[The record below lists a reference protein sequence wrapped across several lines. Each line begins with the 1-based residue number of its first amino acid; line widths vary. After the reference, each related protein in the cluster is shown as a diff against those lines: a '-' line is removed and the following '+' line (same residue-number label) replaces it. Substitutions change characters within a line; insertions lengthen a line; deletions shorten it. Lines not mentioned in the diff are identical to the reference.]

1 MSQFY
6 AKYPV
11 LGGTGVTGLNGLT
24 GSLTL
29 VAGTGI
35 SITPAGTNI
44 TITNTSPSL
53 GGTVTNFSFTNGN
66 GFTGTVTNPTTTP
79 ALSLTGTLTGDI
91 TGTLTATAL
100 TATTNSTLTTL
111 SALSLPYSQLTGA
124 PTPLTFTLPLVNTSG
139 TVSANVFAGP
149 APVTGAITWTAV
161 TGATTGS
168 GGSITDTATSGWGNS
183 GAFSSQSFTSGS
195 IISFTFLAG
204 TVGLCG
210 FSATN
215 TGNADT
221 DVQFGINFSSGVAI
235 IYESAV
241 AKYTIGPSTTSD
253 VFSVKLSLGQVFYY
267 KNGTLVY
274 TSSTTPASTLYG
286 KTSIHDNG
294 TGLSSASFSTPGTT
308 NGTSGIVPAPL
319 AGQENYFLQGNGS
332 WNPVPSIIYANQSLS
347 NLTSPTSV
355 NQDLLSNGATTLGEL
370 GTPWPNE
377 YITTLSVTS
386 SGILWG
392 TLNSNVNTGFGI
404 QSTFPGNSAN
414 PGGPLS
420 ITTINTPTYAS
431 GNITIATGNASSS
444 TSGNIVLQTGTAS
457 TIRGSIQLNALYAIL
472 PMQAADPT
480 GTAGA
485 IYYNTTSNTIR
496 WYNGTVW
503 ATLV

>member
-1 MSQFY
+1 
-6 AKYPV
+6 
-11 LGGTGVTGLNGLT
+11 
-24 GSLTL
+24 
-29 VAGTGI
+29 
-35 SITPAGTNI
+35 
-44 TITNTSPSL
+44 
-53 GGTVTNFSFTNGN
+53 
-66 GFTGTVTNPTTTP
+66 
-79 ALSLTGTLTGDI
+79 
-91 TGTLTATAL
+91 
-100 TATTNSTLTTL
+100 
-111 SALSLPYSQLTGA
+111 LSLPYSQLTGA

-139 TVSANVFAGP
+139 TVSANVFTGP
-149 APVTGAITWTAV
+149 PLITGAITWTAV

-221 DVQFGINFSSGVAI
+221 DVQFGINFSSGYAI
-235 IYESAV
+235 IYENAV
-241 AKYTIGPSTTSD
+241 NKYSIGPSTTSD
-253 VFSVKLSLGQVFYY
+253 VFSIQLYLGQVTYY

-274 TSSTTPASTLYG
+274 TSLAVPASTLYG

-294 TGLSSASFSTPGTT
+294 TGLSSASFSMPGVT

-332 WNPVPSIIYANQSLS
+332 WGLVPSSYANQSLS

-355 NQDLLSNGATTLGEL
+355 GQDLLSNGTTMLGEL

-386 SGILWG
+386 AGYVWG

-404 QSTFPGNSAN
+404 QSMFPGNSAN

-457 TIRGSIQLNALYAIL
+457 TTRGSIQLNALYAVL
-472 PMQAADPT
+472 PMQTTDPT